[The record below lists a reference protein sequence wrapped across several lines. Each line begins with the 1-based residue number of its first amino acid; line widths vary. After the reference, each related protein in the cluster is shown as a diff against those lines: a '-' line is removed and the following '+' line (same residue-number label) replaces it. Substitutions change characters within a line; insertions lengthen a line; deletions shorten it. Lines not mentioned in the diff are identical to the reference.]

1 MRHRSY
7 KDNKKLKVFL
17 PVIAGLLLPVIV
29 YIAYM
34 SHRPLVI
41 STDGNSAVYGF
52 WIVNNII
59 FPVLVLI
66 LLLMQWIIV
75 LPWWNKIILR
85 SKMSSVLAL
94 IAICLLIG
102 LGLAFITWMPASGIQ
117 RLAISAAFVF
127 VVQVIYWV
135 ANIIVLYLVDKT
147 RISKLKSGK

>member
-29 YIAYM
+29 YIVYM

-41 STDGNSAVYGF
+41 RRDSNSAVYGF

-75 LPWWNKIILR
+75 LPWWNKIMLR

-94 IAICLLIG
+94 IGICLLIG
-102 LGLAFITWMPASGIQ
+102 LGLAFITWMPAFGLQ
-117 RLAISAAFVF
+117 KLVISVTFVF
-127 VVQVIYWV
+127 VVQLIYWV
-135 ANIIVLYLVDKT
+135 ANIIVLYLIDKT

>member
-29 YIAYM
+29 YIVYM
-34 SHRPLVI
+34 FHRPLVI
-41 STDGNSAVYGF
+41 GRDSNSAVYGF
-52 WIVNNII
+52 WILNNII
-59 FPVLVLI
+59 FPVLILI
-66 LLLMQWIIV
+66 LLLIQWIIV

-94 IAICLLIG
+94 IGICLLIAF
-102 LGLAFITWMPASGIQ
+102 GLAFITWMPAFG
-117 RLAISAAFVF
+117 LPKLVISITFVF
-127 VVQVIYWV
+127 AAQVIYWV